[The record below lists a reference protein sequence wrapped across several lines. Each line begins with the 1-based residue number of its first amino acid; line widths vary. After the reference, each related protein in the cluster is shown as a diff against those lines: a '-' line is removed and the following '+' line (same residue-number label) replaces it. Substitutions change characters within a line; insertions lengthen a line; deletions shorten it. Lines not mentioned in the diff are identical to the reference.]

1 MDLKP
6 SDRMKLRVDALR
18 ARLDEEIAE
27 LARLRAEAGAVR
39 SHLQEAVVS
48 ALVEGR
54 PQPSETDSLKSD
66 LARREAA
73 VGAAEAMTASLRE
86 QLLQSR
92 REHLRQRKLE
102 NPGIYINLLP

>member
-1 MDLKP
+1 MDIKP

-27 LARLRAEAGAVR
+27 LARLRAEAASAR
-39 SHLQEAVVS
+39 NRLQDAVVS
-48 ALVEGR
+48 ALVDGR
-54 PQPSETDSLKSD
+54 LQPSETDGLKSE
-66 LARREAA
+66 LERREAA
-73 VGAAEAMTASLRE
+73 VGASEAMTASLRE

-102 NPGIYINLLP
+102 NPGLYINLLP